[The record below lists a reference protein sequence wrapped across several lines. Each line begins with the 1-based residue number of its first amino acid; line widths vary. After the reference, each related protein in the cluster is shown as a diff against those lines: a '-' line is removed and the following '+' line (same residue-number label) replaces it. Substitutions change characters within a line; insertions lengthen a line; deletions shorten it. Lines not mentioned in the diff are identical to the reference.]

1 MPITAQ
7 NIKPGVLPST
17 YMSKTDQPFDL
28 VEKMRSVLCPT
39 FRTPLVPSAPVVID
53 KDGQPFTDGQIIATL
68 INCCGNSVQQDCED
82 DAKVLFHNALMHYD
96 PNTNLNAREIYALQ
110 AGTAAKLTEPS
121 QIVYYT
127 ADMDVIPVCKQFM
140 GGACD
145 YNKFFAT
152 IAYFTRVQALGFYFM
167 NEQAFEN
174 FKTFLGNAAQQYM
187 AANRIGPNAQKLLND
202 FQNLRLNMLTETLTV
217 RNDPSDGND
226 PDSFARILIEQLM
239 QFTVVNGPG
248 ESGVMP
254 FDLLELFTPQHLIFF
269 NVERH
274 SVATKREI
282 MDEWDII
289 KQALDNPIKMI
300 SNAQLCK
307 TTTVPRAAR
316 KSAAAAVTSGA
327 RLSAKRSADVIKFK
341 AAPPTKVDLA
351 RYVKLLSDKQGR
363 VNKSGNI
370 YKEVTMTFNKPNR
383 RDPDNFNLQGKSV
396 STRYKPDI
404 HLYVDTSGSISERNY
419 IEAIYAAIMVAR
431 KNNVDLYFNSFADGL
446 SQTTRLHTRNKS
458 VQQIYAEFKKIV
470 KVTGGT
476 DYVPIWQYINQVP
489 RAQREIALCITDFE
503 WSPPNKFVKHPQN
516 LYYVPCGQ
524 TDYNRIKRSAEQFIK
539 AMRHIDPDIRKRV
552 LM

>member
-1 MPITAQ
+1 M
-7 NIKPGVLPST
+7 
-17 YMSKTDQPFDL
+17 
-28 VEKMRSVLCPT
+28 
-39 FRTPLVPSAPVVID
+39 
-53 KDGQPFTDGQIIATL
+53 
-68 INCCGNSVQQDCED
+68 
-82 DAKVLFHNALMHYD
+82 
-96 PNTNLNAREIYALQ
+96 
-110 AGTAAKLTEPS
+110 
-121 QIVYYT
+121 
-127 ADMDVIPVCKQFM
+127 
-140 GGACD
+140 
-145 YNKFFAT
+145 
-152 IAYFTRVQALGFYFM
+152 
-167 NEQAFEN
+167 
-174 FKTFLGNAAQQYM
+174 
-187 AANRIGPNAQKLLND
+187 
-202 FQNLRLNMLTETLTV
+202 
-217 RNDPSDGND
+217 
-226 PDSFARILIEQLM
+226 
-239 QFTVVNGPG
+239 
-248 ESGVMP
+248 
-254 FDLLELFTPQHLIFF
+254 
-269 NVERH
+269 
-274 SVATKREI
+274 
-282 MDEWDII
+282 
-289 KQALDNPIKMI
+289 
-300 SNAQLCK
+300 
-307 TTTVPRAAR
+307 
-316 KSAAAAVTSGA
+316 
-327 RLSAKRSADVIKFK
+327 
-341 AAPPTKVDLA
+341 DLA

-383 RDPDNFNLQGKSV
+383 RDPDNFNLQGKSI